1 MRGRAGGAYRP
12 RYEHSAHRGG
22 TQVPCRLPSRLS
34 GDDRP
39 GWRPR
44 RGPGQLSPQRQRDHR
59 DRRAEDEREPEVP
72 QSGGGAPG
80 GVRGWWTGARRAG
93 PVPAGRGPGARVA
106 GNGRGAARR
115 AAAGFWR
122 GPVQRRGHPDPSRA
136 VRELACRPHSP
147 VVAGAEG
154 VRGRLSRSLAGTGLL
169 GPVGRTRARRR
180 RGMRLGSH
188 WLLATMKIAVIGKGN
203 IGGTL
208 GTKWRAAGHDVVY
221 GARGGSGDGP
231 GGAPVRGIGDALEG
245 ADVVVLAV
253 PGRVVPDV
261 VNDHGA
267 ALAGKVVIDAVN
279 RMGGGAE
286 YDSRAL
292 IADAAPSARYVRAF
306 NSLGWENFA
315 DPLPGAN
322 LFFAADPEARAGAEE
337 LITAVGLEPAF
348 LGDADA
354 TAAVDGL
361 LPLWF
366 ALAQQNGGNR
376 KVALRVVS

>member
-1 MRGRAGGAYRP
+1 
-12 RYEHSAHRGG
+12 
-22 TQVPCRLPSRLS
+22 
-34 GDDRP
+34 
-39 GWRPR
+39 
-44 RGPGQLSPQRQRDHR
+44 
-59 DRRAEDEREPEVP
+59 
-72 QSGGGAPG
+72 
-80 GVRGWWTGARRAG
+80 
-93 PVPAGRGPGARVA
+93 
-106 GNGRGAARR
+106 
-115 AAAGFWR
+115 
-122 GPVQRRGHPDPSRA
+122 
-136 VRELACRPHSP
+136 
-147 VVAGAEG
+147 
-154 VRGRLSRSLAGTGLL
+154 
-169 GPVGRTRARRR
+169 
-180 RGMRLGSH
+180 
-188 WLLATMKIAVIGKGN
+188 MKIAVIGRGN

-208 GTKWRAAGHDVVY
+208 GSKWSAAGHDVVY

-253 PGRVVPDV
+253 PGAVVPDV

-322 LFFAADPEARAGAEE
+322 LFFAADSEARAVAEE

-354 TAAVDGL
+354 TAAVDGM

-366 ALAQQNGGNR
+366 ALVKQNGGNR
-376 KVALRVVS
+376 KVALRVVR